1 MCHITGRNFPHFGPS
16 WINLYGT
23 PRIYTY
29 AQMLQPEVELN
40 QALGEGVAYRGRL
53 LLAIRSMEDEDV
65 VRIGTSKVVASPVSE
80 TVAGKKSL
88 YFLFACFS
96 EASVIEKKLGVKNKP
111 ISYEI
116 SFGLY
121 GNQLDGKRGG
131 VELQT
136 IELAQPNNIRER
148 VDWCY
153 STTTPLN
160 PTTDDKEYY
169 YLNFGNKKPCLYLT
183 GYYEDHR
190 SRMCIPNILEKLSEE
205 LYYQIQRV
213 KHLFIRRKITEA
225 KNYLRTVFLTMAKKF
240 SLAQESIKSCRDTA
254 STTLLDR
261 EYSRRIRRDLRRMA
275 MLMIHLSKHIHRNTL
290 GEKIKDANALHKRLC
305 NLSNCPQDGLPDV
318 FISMIL
324 EHQRVGFVRIPARDI
339 YYSAVDCERGKWSG
353 QMATLYLRKQGR
365 EGVGPKGWRIQ
376 SQIRVY
382 LWLGLIK
389 DFTAYTFG
397 LPGGYDKNIFKTPKP
412 PNELIYLE
420 SSRFQFRC
428 YIFIARDLIA
438 SDSSGMSD
446 PMARVLIGPHV
457 LQTQALYQTMS
468 PMWDVVL
475 YKQVTFYQNAQSVK
489 QNLQE
494 VIVEIFDIDPGND
507 LEFMGRCFCEVN
519 VTLDGE
525 KYKPPRLQWWPIFR
539 GQTPGGELLAAFDLI
554 QDDPQVP
561 YENLPTFEE
570 LAAYTKEFDDRVIL
584 KSIPGMYLDD
594 EDDLNKD
601 SDDDD
606 NDNELDTV
614 DEFDDLIFDADSK
627 KTNQIGMAPPKLVL
641 VRRKGDYRIPDNIRP
656 PLQRFRMEVMF
667 WSVWGMVRQHL
678 LPVKR
683 PRVVVEIGG
692 HKLESEIINDLS
704 KMPLFETP
712 LKAMD
717 IYLPVDERYW
727 PPLVFTCFDNRI
739 LGTKITIGSHT
750 ISNARDYLV
759 FDNDNQS
766 SDSASTIYMDSES
779 DSPRKLNFNFD
790 KTDYF
795 NEDGPSLEMLTNP
808 SIPAAAT
815 TTMDQLQ

>member
-1 MCHITGRNFPHFGPS
+1 
-16 WINLYGT
+16 
-23 PRIYTY
+23 
-29 AQMLQPEVELN
+29 
-40 QALGEGVAYRGRL
+40 
-53 LLAIRSMEDEDV
+53 
-65 VRIGTSKVVASPVSE
+65 

-305 NLSNCPQDGLPDV
+305 NLSNCVCFSSIDFILEMILNCSSNTSWELCKPQDGLPDV

-412 PNELIYLE
+412 PNELIYL
-420 SSRFQFRC
+420 
-428 YIFIARDLIA
+428 
-438 SDSSGMSD
+438 G
-446 PMARVLIGPHV
+446 
-457 LQTQALYQTMS
+457 
-468 PMWDVVL
+468 
-475 YKQVTFYQNAQSVK
+475 
-489 QNLQE
+489 
-494 VIVEIFDIDPGND
+494 
-507 LEFMGRCFCEVN
+507 
-519 VTLDGE
+519 
-525 KYKPPRLQWWPIFR
+525 
-539 GQTPGGELLAAFDLI
+539 
-554 QDDPQVP
+554 
-561 YENLPTFEE
+561 
-570 LAAYTKEFDDRVIL
+570 
-584 KSIPGMYLDD
+584 
-594 EDDLNKD
+594 
-601 SDDDD
+601 
-606 NDNELDTV
+606 
-614 DEFDDLIFDADSK
+614 K
-627 KTNQIGMAPPKLVL
+627 K
-641 VRRKGDYRIPDNIRP
+641 
-656 PLQRFRMEVMF
+656 
-667 WSVWGMVRQHL
+667 
-678 LPVKR
+678 
-683 PRVVVEIGG
+683 
-692 HKLESEIINDLS
+692 
-704 KMPLFETP
+704 
-712 LKAMD
+712 
-717 IYLPVDERYW
+717 
-727 PPLVFTCFDNRI
+727 
-739 LGTKITIGSHT
+739 
-750 ISNARDYLV
+750 
-759 FDNDNQS
+759 
-766 SDSASTIYMDSES
+766 
-779 DSPRKLNFNFD
+779 
-790 KTDYF
+790 
-795 NEDGPSLEMLTNP
+795 
-808 SIPAAAT
+808 
-815 TTMDQLQ
+815 